1 MEARCDSFDH
11 VSAGVVVLCTSLSQP
26 ISSTAARKTRFA
38 NRGQYADQIHIK
50 VECYRLCNRRQVIIL
65 SCDFGYPG
73 WSVRVDLELSRTA
86 YLSLPYLCLGTG
98 AVWTLIHRK
107 PGNGPSSRGRVAP
120 QERSSQPSCMFVEV
134 RNSSYAATRN
144 PAGNR
149 KSQNGNSAA
158 KAAGET
164 RS

>member
-50 VECYRLCNRRQVIIL
+50 VECYRLCNSRRVIIL

-98 AVWTLIHRK
+98 AVWTLIHTAALARWGSVAHNLGTVSTVLGWPIELLRSGK
-107 PGNGPSSRGRVAP
+107 PLKRFDTSD
-120 QERSSQPSCMFVEV
+120 
-134 RNSSYAATRN
+134 
-144 PAGNR
+144 PALTPG
-149 KSQNGNSAA
+149 
-158 KAAGET
+158 
-164 RS
+164 

>member
-11 VSAGVVVLCTSLSQP
+11 VSGAQPGCPAGVVVLCTSLSQP
-26 ISSTAARKTRFA
+26 ISSTADGARKTRFA

-50 VECYRLCNRRQVIIL
+50 VECYRLCNSRRVIIL

-98 AVWTLIHRK
+98 AVWTLIHTAALARW
-107 PGNGPSSRGRVAP
+107 GSVAHNL
-120 QERSSQPSCMFVEV
+120 R
-134 RNSSYAATRN
+134 
-144 PAGNR
+144 
-149 KSQNGNSAA
+149 
-158 KAAGET
+158 
-164 RS
+164 

>member
-50 VECYRLCNRRQVIIL
+50 VECYRLCNSRRVIIL

-73 WSVRVDLELSRTA
+73 WSFRVDLELSRTA

-98 AVWTLIHRK
+98 AVRTLIHTAALARWGSVAHNLRNRFNGFGVAHRIARRK
-107 PGNGPSSRGRVAP
+107 TVAK
-120 QERSSQPSCMFVEV
+120 V
-134 RNSSYAATRN
+134 RNLGSCVDRLKL
-144 PAGNR
+144 R
-149 KSQNGNSAA
+149 CK
-158 KAAGET
+158 
-164 RS
+164 